1 VSSER
6 TGAVV
11 PGANGKIAFDSERDG
26 NREVYVMNPDGSGQ
40 KNLTKN
46 SADDYMPAWSPDGR
60 RIAFTSRRS
69 GIEQLNDRMPR
80 GGIVR

>member
-1 VSSER
+1 
-6 TGAVV
+6 
-11 PGANGKIAFDSERDG
+11 
-26 NREVYVMNPDGSGQ
+26 MNPDGSGQ

-46 SADDYMPAWSPDGR
+46 SADDSMPAWSPDGR